1 MYLYT
6 LININSAP
14 CRKEAELQVVFFNT
28 VKICAYST
36 VAGNKKTCFVFGFFS
51 YALKMSLCCYV
62 NRSFKVRDRNGRTES
77 GNTGGIKGEGKNK
90 KVNLV
95 KAKTNPDS
103 TCPQGEDPSPRS
115 TDTRDTS
122 YHDTC
127 DLMGGWMIT

>member
-1 MYLYT
+1 MCILYCCWEEE
-6 LININSAP
+6 NMF
-14 CRKEAELQVVFFNT
+14 CFF
-28 VKICAYST
+28 
-36 VAGNKKTCFVFGFFS
+36 CFSFFS
-51 YALKMSLCCYV
+51 YALKMSLRCYV
-62 NRSFKVRDRNGRTES
+62 NRSFEVRDRNSRTES

>member
-1 MYLYT
+1 
-6 LININSAP
+6 
-14 CRKEAELQVVFFNT
+14 
-28 VKICAYST
+28 
-36 VAGNKKTCFVFGFFS
+36 
-51 YALKMSLCCYV
+51 MSLRCYV
-62 NRSFKVRDRNGRTES
+62 NRSFEVRDRNGRTES

-127 DLMGGWMIT
+127 DLMGGWMITWLHAHKELRVTSAAFFFQTARWLSLLS